1 MISFLEGLFNNLL
14 ATIITAIKEL
24 EDFDL
29 PQQIDE
35 DFYNQIIDE
44 LNELK
49 TETLD
54 IINSGDLLEPSF
66 ASFLLREYN
75 RIYDHFCLIESSPY
89 QAILRFNEKDKI
101 LNQLVSRIYCE
112 IQEMEVLDVPY
123 ISTLGDSEE
132 YFWANPFYNLI
143 GIPYGLALD
152 MLNLPDL
159 YHEIG
164 HLIFQNYRNDLSEK
178 FITDQVMP
186 YSEELISIAQDD
198 GMDEDYIESLREVPL
213 DWENRW
219 IEEYICDLIGTYL
232 VGVAYGWTNLK
243 MCVSSSKNDELY
255 KDGEVHPPDTSRM
268 DMVFSMLDILGED
281 YTELQKEWNN
291 LLTAVNNSKPD
302 DYSIRFPHSLFFL
315 LAIHVRKECEEIGL
329 RSFKEQANVFEK
341 PVSEWLNDA
350 WREASRGG
358 ENYELSIK
366 KFYNQV
372 KKELKLTNENGV
384 DC

>member
-1 MISFLEGLFNNLL
+1 MFFQV
-14 ATIITAIKEL
+14 IIYHIIFFK
-24 EDFDL
+24 
-29 PQQIDE
+29 IDE

-164 HLIFQNYRNDLSEK
+164 HHFYLLCQ
-178 FITDQVMP
+178 
-186 YSEELISIAQDD
+186 
-198 GMDEDYIESLREVPL
+198 SLTL
-213 DWENRW
+213 
-219 IEEYICDLIGTYL
+219 
-232 VGVAYGWTNLK
+232 
-243 MCVSSSKNDELY
+243 
-255 KDGEVHPPDTSRM
+255 
-268 DMVFSMLDILGED
+268 
-281 YTELQKEWNN
+281 
-291 LLTAVNNSKPD
+291 
-302 DYSIRFPHSLFFL
+302 
-315 LAIHVRKECEEIGL
+315 
-329 RSFKEQANVFEK
+329 
-341 PVSEWLNDA
+341 
-350 WREASRGG
+350 
-358 ENYELSIK
+358 
-366 KFYNQV
+366 
-372 KKELKLTNENGV
+372 
-384 DC
+384 